1 MASAAASP
9 LSEPRTLGGARDT
22 TATNG
27 AQTDRFLTAR
37 EQEVLALV
45 AQGRSNRDIA
55 AQLFISIKTVSVH
68 VSHIIAKLE
77 LRAALR
83 PWLSP
88 GVGGFWTTTQADR
101 RCDMGRLSRP
111 GSHG

>member
-37 EQEVLALV
+37 GQEVLALV

-55 AQLFISIKTVSVH
+55 AQLFISIRTVSVH
-68 VSHIIAKLE
+68 VSHIIAKLDATGRTE
-77 LRAALR
+77 AVAVARRRRLLDDD
-83 PWLSP
+83 P
-88 GVGGFWTTTQADR
+88 G
-101 RCDMGRLSRP
+101 
-111 GSHG
+111 